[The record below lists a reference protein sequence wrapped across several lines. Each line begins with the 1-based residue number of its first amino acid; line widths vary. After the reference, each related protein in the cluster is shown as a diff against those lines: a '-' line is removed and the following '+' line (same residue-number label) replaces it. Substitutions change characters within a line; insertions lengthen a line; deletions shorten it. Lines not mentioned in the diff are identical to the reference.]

1 MQCLG
6 LMADKPTLQKTCR
19 SEQNGFDCSGA
30 RTPDDRCTIGTMY
43 HWAIQADKL
52 REMMEYIPHVA
63 RYIPTHTYIY
73 LCIHAHICIYL
84 HIHAHTCTYPTPP
97 SHQKSHKSVGGG
109 RLWCTLQAKIN
120 IWFQHTQAGPVLCWR
135 EGDSAKFW
143 RVQSIRAD
151 SMAVARQVPTPIL
164 DGKIEK
170 SGRRGGLGWG
180 QKVVGHMP
188 WGALS
193 GSPRVLGHEEVF
205 WGCCGGF
212 RAPVV
217 QCMQ

>member
-1 MQCLG
+1 
-6 LMADKPTLQKTCR
+6 
-19 SEQNGFDCSGA
+19 
-30 RTPDDRCTIGTMY
+30 
-43 HWAIQADKL
+43 
-52 REMMEYIPHVA
+52 
-63 RYIPTHTYIY
+63 
-73 LCIHAHICIYL
+73 
-84 HIHAHTCTYPTPP
+84 
-97 SHQKSHKSVGGG
+97 
-109 RLWCTLQAKIN
+109 
-120 IWFQHTQAGPVLCWR
+120 
-135 EGDSAKFW
+135 
-143 RVQSIRAD
+143 
-151 SMAVARQVPTPIL
+151 MAVARQVPTPIL